1 MFALVKFC
9 LESPLIPAWS
19 LPSNRMSLF
28 IQSGFLLQEPIFLYT
43 LWILGN
49 TLGNTFCLES
59 KLCLDLT
66 TLIYSRVFFLFV
78 CLLIYILTMFFHVW
92 MTLLLLLLFV
102 SKTWTHY
109 SILHVFSDHWCLLKL
124 KDTVLANSVRG
135 PAREQFSNLR
145 LSLHIV

>member
-66 TLIYSRVFFLFV
+66 TLIYSRGFFFV
-78 CLLIYILTMFFHVW
+78 CLFADIY
-92 MTLLLLLLFV
+92 
-102 SKTWTHY
+102 SNN
-109 SILHVFSDHWCLLKL
+109 
-124 KDTVLANSVRG
+124 VLS
-135 PAREQFSNLR
+135 R
-145 LSLHIV
+145 LNDLASPSPFCF